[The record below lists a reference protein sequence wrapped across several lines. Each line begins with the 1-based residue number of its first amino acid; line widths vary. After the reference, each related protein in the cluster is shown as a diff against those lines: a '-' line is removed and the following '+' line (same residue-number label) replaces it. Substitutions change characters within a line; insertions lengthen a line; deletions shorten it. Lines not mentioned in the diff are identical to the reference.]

1 LGGLLGSK
9 LASDETVI
17 FFPSYAVQSP
27 DLKTWRVK
35 VHAWVFELEA
45 SSRLRGRLL
54 QSFASRLEATESEV
68 SSRLFQER
76 AKYFLVDNERGKEI
90 ALSIGGER
98 FVFGPSEANGH
109 LQGVFTLD
117 DAVVSKLRVQD
128 PHRGISFIQA
138 VVDTASDRGAL
149 SPVQISLL
157 DANGISVVSDLD
169 DTIKISEVSS
179 KRALIKNTFLGEYA
193 PVPGMSEIYRKWSS
207 PSVSFHYVTASPWQL
222 YPSMIDFFDRQG
234 FPHGTISMK
243 VFRWKDSSFFDLFA
257 SNDGYKRPLV
267 EEFLSVLPKRA
278 FYFVGDSGEKDI
290 ELYCGL
296 AKAYPE
302 QVKGIFIRKT
312 PGIAL
317 TPRSFGGSCARL
329 ITFFDSAQELPV
341 RLP

>member
-1 LGGLLGSK
+1 MGSK

-27 DLKTWRVK
+27 DHKTWRVK
-35 VHAWVFELEA
+35 LHAWVFELEA
-45 SSRLRGRLL
+45 NSRFRGRLL
-54 QSFASRLEATESEV
+54 QSFASRLEATESDV

-76 AKYFLVDNERGKEI
+76 AKYFLVDNERGKEVT
-90 ALSIGGER
+90 LSIGGER
-98 FVFGPSEANGH
+98 LVLGPSEANGH

-117 DAVVSKLRVQD
+117 DAVVSKLRIED
-128 PHRGISFIQA
+128 PHRGISFVQA
-138 VVDTASDRGAL
+138 AVETGSGRDAMP
-149 SPVQISLL
+149 PVQISLL

-193 PVPGMSEIYRKWSS
+193 PVPGMSEIYQKWRS

-222 YPSMIDFFDRQG
+222 YPSVIEFFGKQG
-234 FPHGTISMK
+234 FPHGTVSMK
-243 VFRWKDSSFFDLFA
+243 LFRWKDSSFFDLFA

-267 EEFLSVLPKRA
+267 EELLSVLPRRA

-290 ELYCGL
+290 DLYCGL

-302 QVKGIFIRKT
+302 QVRGIFIRKT
-312 PGIAL
+312 PGIEL
-317 TPRSFGGSCARL
+317 TSSYFGESCVQL
-329 ITFFDSAQELPV
+329 VKFFESAQELPA
-341 RLP
+341 RLS